1 MTERLIILSLAFGFA
16 ACVSYGLAHGIITMT
31 EIRLA
36 LMSWIACIAAGWFMG
51 WLTVWF
57 VENILLRIL
66 SKRDSED
73 KPEEERQ

>member
-1 MTERLIILSLAFGFA
+1 
-16 ACVSYGLAHGIITMT
+16 MT